1 MPNLN
6 MNDPYTF
13 DLSTINQKVTQI
25 SAGNYALGY
34 KNEKGTFIVC
44 YVGRSD
50 NDLNHRLCCQLQEH
64 PHKMF
69 KYSYASSPKEAFE
82 KECQNYHDFG
92 GSASLENEIHPD
104 KPQNTNYKCPIC
116 NF

>member
-1 MPNLN
+1 MATLN
-6 MNDPYTF
+6 MDGPYTF
-13 DLSTINQKVTQI
+13 DPYTINQKVTKK

-34 KNEKGTFIVC
+34 KKDDGTFIVC

-50 NDLNHRLCCQLQEH
+50 SDLNSRLHTQLIEH

-69 KYSYASSPKEAFE
+69 KFSYAKSSIEAFA

-92 GSASLENEIHPD
+92 GSNSLENEIHPD
-104 KPQNTNYKCPIC
+104 KPYAIC
-116 NF
+116 NCPVCKC